1 MFYSDTWNENNTL
14 IKHFQINGTIILT
27 MIQITIHVVTLM
39 IRIMKRIC
47 LLYLLGSKYTP
58 AIRFNYHFHRL
69 FNPIFLHVNESH
81 LLANMVS

>member
-1 MFYSDTWNENNTL
+1 
-14 IKHFQINGTIILT
+14 
-27 MIQITIHVVTLM
+27 M